1 MIKNQINKHLLEYH
15 HVQRKKNVAQNLK
28 SAVQSL
34 ADSCRYIESACEE
47 ITDPKLLQKLIK
59 IKTTIMTDSGL
70 GGGFDE
76 RKDPDVISDLQ
87 KIVDALHK
95 NIDHLNKKYDL
106 PTF

>member
-1 MIKNQINKHLLEYH
+1 MIKNEVKQHLLEYH
-15 HVQRKKNVAQNLK
+15 HIQRQKNVFQNLK

-47 ITDPKLLQKLIK
+47 ITDKKLLQKLLK
-59 IKTTIMTDSGL
+59 IKSNIMTDSGL

-76 RKDPDVISDLQ
+76 AKDPDIISELQ
-87 KIVDALHK
+87 KIVTAFDK
-95 NIDHLNKKYDL
+95 NIDHLSKKYDL